1 MPLPTLS
8 EVFIMKV
15 PPIKS
20 DPAVCSD
27 KVETRQ
33 PSTCFYDLPA
43 GAVKGLSVGDEVVVT
58 IKGKV
63 KSVSQREDYD
73 DKEKVT
79 SSLDVEY
86 NDLTVKSGKKSE
98 WDELVEE

>member
-1 MPLPTLS
+1 M
-8 EVFIMKV
+8 
-15 PPIKS
+15 
-20 DPAVCSD
+20 
-27 KVETRQ
+27 
-33 PSTCFYDLPA
+33 
-43 GAVKGLSVGDEVVVT
+43 GDEVVVT